1 MANENEAGRF
11 ARGGAAD
18 GERTVIGR
26 GVTVT
31 GNITCK
37 GTIHIDGDVD
47 GTVKA
52 NGVSV
57 GRDGTLRGEVRTDK
71 LHVAGTLE
79 GDVDATDASLA
90 NTANVTAQLRVNG
103 PLEVEEGARI
113 EGDLRCS
120 GSPGTAVPTA
130 SGVSATKDEG
140 VDQKTAT

>member
-11 ARGGAAD
+11 ARGGTVD

-31 GNITCK
+31 GDITCK

-57 GRDGTLRGEVRTDK
+57 GQDGTLRGEVRTDK

-90 NTANVTAQLRVNG
+90 NTANVMAQLRING
-103 PLEVEEGARI
+103 PLEVAEGARI

-120 GSPGTAVPTA
+120 GSPGTGMPSA
-130 SGVSATKDEG
+130 SGPPATKDEG
-140 VDQKTAT
+140 AAHKTAT